1 MVRAWSPCACV
12 VSWSLF
18 PQTRARTGGLWSQF
32 FTSAFVHGRSVRHPR
47 LRGLANAQ
55 CDYGSHSLLAVSLV
69 GTLTTVG
76 HRALGVGRCVCRTPA
91 SSTQCR
97 RRRVQGATS
106 GKHGRRSG
114 RASVLRC
121 RCLRNMVR
129 ACAVR
134 ALCRLWQRRL
144 DIGGGER
151 SIRHHASDAGHRP
164 LTGHPCSPASR
175 GERTHPHRLQS
186 RSDHRYLWVSGM
198 HTSLFPFLARY
209 LSCHRSPRCFCVLC
223 SGRIG

>member
-1 MVRAWSPCACV
+1 MVRVWSPCACV

-114 RASVLRC
+114 RTSVLRC

-144 DIGGGER
+144 GHRRRREKHQASR
-151 SIRHHASDAGHRP
+151 LRRWPPASDRTSLQPCIPRRGHTSPPAAVEERP
-164 LTGHPCSPASR
+164 SLSVGVWDAHIAVS
-175 GERTHPHRLQS
+175 
-186 RSDHRYLWVSGM
+186 VSG
-198 HTSLFPFLARY
+198 
-209 LSCHRSPRCFCVLC
+209 
-223 SGRIG
+223 